1 MTSCARPALTT
12 VTLCMEA
19 AAVGG
24 SRRKVYGSR
33 TGARG
38 RHQHPVHR
46 QRDPAVSVRLRRQPR
61 HPAGQYVCGPNP
73 GGSFTCLHRVPEN
86 AQQFSHR
93 LGHQTLR
100 PHSLRHRDR
109 SPLRAIGAL
118 EAIRLTKAQSS
129 VPQSCVNFLDFG
141 INPWYKI

>member
-1 MTSCARPALTT
+1 MARAEKFMARAQAHAEGINIQCIDREIRRSPFVFVANRDIPPANTSAGRTQGVALRAYT
-12 VTLCMEA
+12 VF
-19 AAVGG
+19 
-24 SRRKVYGSR
+24 RK
-33 TGARG
+33 
-38 RHQHPVHR
+38 
-46 QRDPAVSVRLRRQPR
+46 
-61 HPAGQYVCGPNP
+61 
-73 GGSFTCLHRVPEN
+73 N

-118 EAIRLTKAQSS
+118 EDIRLTKAQSS